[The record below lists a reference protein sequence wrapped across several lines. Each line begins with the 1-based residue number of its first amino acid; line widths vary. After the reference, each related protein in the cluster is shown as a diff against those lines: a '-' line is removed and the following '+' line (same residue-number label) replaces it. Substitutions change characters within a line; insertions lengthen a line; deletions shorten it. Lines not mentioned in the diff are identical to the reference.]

1 MWFHHHREPLPSPFL
16 IHKKMKEAEDQQ
28 DRAKEELNLAKKIAK
43 EMSEMRETNHF
54 ARDWRKAIGGKDG
67 H

>member
-1 MWFHHHREPLPSPFL
+1 
-16 IHKKMKEAEDQQ
+16 MKEAEDQQ